1 MFEISM
7 TTELGIDLF
16 QPRAGDENNVIVVG
30 FEVIDEAPAKDLEEF
45 IRMGYVESLDTD
57 VSPGPTMDGNYLVF
71 VEFNRDKSF
80 PLTFL
85 KLLTDIKNVVS
96 NNEWQFKGFP
106 RKPRVCSSSGK

>member
-1 MFEISM
+1 MQAAINTQEVERHFISTNDLELM
-7 TTELGIDLF
+7 ELG
-16 QPRAGDENNVIVVG
+16 RSVG

-85 KLLTDIKNVVS
+85 KGYNFFYI
-96 NNEWQFKGFP
+96 FP
-106 RKPRVCSSSGK
+106 VF